1 MGALCQCTESDFGAH
16 LLSSRFCTLFWL
28 IQEGNKNDFVDIPE
42 ERDTGIILELLLA
55 IYKISTKHTLYS
67 DMNIPDQFMVLQ
79 VPSYTLLKSLLTLH
93 TYKILW
99 RRILRTETYE
109 DAKKYSMTVTTLP
122 STNRIP

>member
-1 MGALCQCTESDFGAH
+1 M
-16 LLSSRFCTLFWL
+16 
-28 IQEGNKNDFVDIPE
+28 DIPE

-55 IYKISTKHTLYS
+55 IDKISTKHTLYS
-67 DMNIPDQFMVLQ
+67 DTNIPDQFMVLQ

-109 DAKKYSMTVTTLP
+109 DDKKYSSTVTTLP
-122 STNRIP
+122 STNRIL